1 MICENQVFNL
11 LTISD
16 NRLIKKTFFK
26 KPLKKLINEIYT
38 KLDIPEESFAISLFY
53 LHKLH
58 KCIKL
63 NNCTKLNNC
72 IKLNNCTKLDDYSKL
87 DNSSY
92 NESIYYFKNNINIF
106 IFTSI
111 VLSLKLIYDEN
122 LNVKYLCNLFNINYK
137 DFLETE
143 IYILKNIDWKVNIDI
158 IEYNNF
164 KTYLEH
170 YMDLPQLIYFLQ
182 HP

>member
-38 KLDIPEESFAISLFY
+38 KLDIPEESFTISLFY

-63 NNCTKLNNC
+63 NN
-72 IKLNNCTKLDDYSKL
+72 KLNNCTKL

-122 LNVKYLCNLFNINYK
+122 LNIKYLCNLFNINYK

-143 IYILKNIDWKVNIDI
+143 IYILKNIDWKVNIDT

-164 KTYLEH
+164 KTYLEN
-170 YMDLPQLIYFLQ
+170 YMDLSQLIYFLQ